1 MPLGG
6 TCGAMLEL
14 CLCSDWVGWVAGWPS
29 VGAPIKSPASG
40 VERSK
45 IGTVC
50 CLTLGTSEVEN
61 WHCWMSEISLGDW
74 QVPPS
79 MIVLQRAG

>member
-1 MPLGG
+1 M
-6 TCGAMLEL
+6 
-14 CLCSDWVGWVAGWPS
+14 
-29 VGAPIKSPASG
+29 G
-40 VERSK
+40 VPDQSRVRQRSK

-50 CLTLGTSEVEN
+50 CQTLGTSEVEN